1 MQLRFSTLLLAL
13 ALGLAG
19 QAAVAQAPQPP
30 QPQFMFVQTAEG
42 IRADAA
48 TLRLIGV
55 AQQTV
60 YFTDRPVRMAGHLP
74 MAAYLEEWTTA
85 AGRDNFTADPPN
97 ATLSVFEPGQATNQ
111 LAVIVISH
119 PVVEGNDLIYR
130 YRLLEGTMPRTG
142 GQASLFIDWI
152 GPGGGVGPG
161 FHGVGRGARGVGLR

>member
-1 MQLRFSTLLLAL
+1 MRRSLVALVVGLTLT
-13 ALGLAG
+13 
-19 QAAVAQAPQPP
+19 AAPASAQAPQPP
-30 QPQFMFVQTAEG
+30 QPQFMFVQTAEDM
-42 IRADAA
+42 RADAT

-119 PVVEGNDLIYR
+119 PVLEGRDLVYR
-130 YRLLEGTMPRTG
+130 YRLLEGTMPRAG
-142 GQASLFIDWI
+142 GQTSLFIDWI

-161 FHGVGRGARGVGLR
+161 FHGVGRGARGVGVR